1 MEGRGAARPRN
12 MKESI
17 LELVNRTE
25 TQAPAALRV
34 DVIADFVC
42 PWCYIG
48 KHRLDEA
55 LGSVLGPVQIAWHPF
70 QLNPDMPAD
79 GMQLQ
84 DYLREKFGEPEALQP
99 ALTQL
104 TRLGAA
110 EGLELAFERIAR
122 VPNTR
127 AAHRLMKLAQI
138 EGRQNEL
145 AGGLFRAFFGE
156 GRDIGRHEVLVDL
169 ARQADLTPETAAQYL
184 DDERIDRIVQAE
196 EAQARKAGVTGVPD
210 YMINKRLFVIGAQSE
225 ATLLGAFDRAMFGED
240 SDLIVSDTRH

>member
-1 MEGRGAARPRN
+1 

-17 LELVNRTE
+17 LELVDRTE

-42 PWCYIG
+42 PWSYIG

-55 LGSVLGPVQIAWHPF
+55 LGSVLGPVRVAWHPF
-70 QLNPDMPAD
+70 QLNPEMPED
-79 GMQLQ
+79 GMALA

-99 ALTQL
+99 ALDQL
-104 TRLGAA
+104 TRLAAA
-110 EGLELAFERIAR
+110 EGLELAFDRIGR

-127 AAHRLMKLAQI
+127 AAHRLMKLAEI
-138 EGRQNEL
+138 EGRQDEL
-145 AGGLFRAFFGE
+145 ADRLYRAFFTA
-156 GRDIGRHEVLVDL
+156 GRDIGRHDVLVEL
-169 ARQADLTPETAAQYL
+169 ARDAGLTPETAAQYL
-184 DDERIDRIVQAE
+184 DDERIDRIVLAE

-210 YMINKRLFVIGAQSE
+210 YMINKRLFVVGAQSE

-240 SDLIVSDTRH
+240 SDLTVSDTLH

>member
-1 MEGRGAARPRN
+1 

-55 LGSVLGPVQIAWHPF
+55 LASVLGPVQVAWHPF
-70 QLNPDMPAD
+70 QLNPDMPDD
-79 GMQLQ
+79 GMLLE
-84 DYLREKFGEPEALQP
+84 DYLRDKFGEPEALQP
-99 ALTQL
+99 ALDQL

-110 EGLELAFERIAR
+110 EGLELAFDRIVR

-127 AAHRLMKLAQI
+127 AAHRLMKLAEI
-138 EGRQNEL
+138 EGRQSEL
-145 AGGLFRAFFGE
+145 ADGLFRAFFGE
-156 GRDIGRHEVLVDL
+156 GRDIGRHDVLVEL
-169 ARQADLTPETAAQYL
+169 AREAGLTPETAAQYL
-184 DDERIDRIVQAE
+184 DDERIDRIVLAE

-240 SDLIVSDTRH
+240 SDLTVSDTLH